1 MKELLSYHFLGNSLY
16 SWLVALGI
24 ITGSFIVIK
33 LFSFLVIR
41 KLKMHSLKTEN
52 TWDDVIIDS
61 IQRFVIPVLYFS
73 AIFFSSYYLQFT
85 LKTRS
90 IIHAGY
96 LIICTFFILRII
108 SNAFKKFVSAFVKRR
123 SHVEG
128 KIEQANG
135 LIIVVNILIWFVGFL
150 FLFDNLGYDVT
161 TLLAGLGIGGIAIAL
176 AAQAILG
183 DLFSYFVIF
192 FDRPFEIGDF
202 IIVDDKSGTIEQIG
216 IKTTRI
222 RTLGGEQLI
231 CSNTDLTN
239 ARVHNYKRLE
249 RRRIVFQLGVTYQTT
264 SEQLKQIPKMV
275 RTIIESESEID
286 YERGNFSGFGDSSL
300 NFEFVYHVLSTDFA
314 FYMDKQE
321 KIYLEIYS
329 LFEQCGIEFAYPTR
343 TLFIK
348 SEEGIPEEGVN
359 A

>member
-1 MKELLSYHFLGNSLY
+1 MNEFLAYRFLYNSVY
-16 SWLVALGI
+16 SWMVALSIALGI
-24 ITGSFIVIK
+24 LITVK
-33 LFSFLVIR
+33 LFSIIVIR
-41 KLKMHSLKTEN
+41 RIKAHSLKTVN
-52 TWDDVIIDS
+52 TWDDVLIES
-61 IQRFVIPVLYFS
+61 IERFVIPLLYISGTYF
-73 AIFFSSYYLQFT
+73 ALYYLHFT
-85 LKTRS
+85 DKIRS
-90 IIHAGY
+90 VLHAGY
-96 LIICTFFILRII
+96 LIICTFFVLRII
-108 SNAFKKFVSAFVKRR
+108 SGIFKRFVSAFVKKK
-123 SHVEG
+123 SDEKG
-128 KIEQANG
+128 KMEQAKG
-135 LIIVVNILIWFVGFL
+135 LIIVVNILIWFIGFL

-239 ARVHNYKRLE
+239 SRVHNYKRLE
-249 RRRIVFQLGVTYQTT
+249 RRRIVFKLGVTYQTT

-275 RTIIESESEID
+275 KSIIESESEID
-286 YERGNFSGFGDSSL
+286 YERGNFSDFGDSSL
-300 NFEFVYHVLSTDFA
+300 NFEFVYHVLSTDFS

-321 KIYLEIYS
+321 KIYLEIYT

-348 SEEGIPEEGVN
+348 SEEAIPDEVLN

>member
-1 MKELLSYHFLGNSLY
+1 MKKLLDYHFLGNSLY
-16 SWLVALGI
+16 SWIIALGI
-24 ITGSFIVIK
+24 ALGTMIAIK
-33 LFSFLVIR
+33 LFSLLVIR
-41 KLKMHSLKTEN
+41 KIKAHSMKTVN
-52 TWDDVIIDS
+52 TWDDHLIEGIE
-61 IQRFVIPVLYFS
+61 RFVIPVLYISTIYFS
-73 AIFFSSYYLQFT
+73 IYYLQFT
-85 LKTRS
+85 LKIRS
-90 IIHAGY
+90 VLHAAY
-96 LIICTFFILRII
+96 LVIFTYFSLRLI
-108 SNAFKKFVSAFVKRR
+108 SGIFKKIVSSFVRKNTGGI
-123 SHVEG
+123 G
-128 KIEQANG
+128 KMEQANG
-135 LIIVVNILIWFVGFL
+135 LIIVVNILIWFIGIL
-150 FLFDNLGYDVT
+150 FLFDNLGYDIT

-239 ARVHNYKRLE
+239 SRVHNYKRLE
-249 RRRIVFQLGVTYQTT
+249 KRRIVFQLGVTYQT
-264 SEQLKQIPKMV
+264 SHDQLKQIPGMV
-275 RTIIESESEID
+275 KSIIASEQDVE

-300 NFEFVYHVLSTDFA
+300 NFEFVYHVLSTDFD

-321 KIYLEIYS
+321 KIYLEIYG
-329 LFEQCGIEFAYPTR
+329 LFEQLGIEFAYPTQ
-343 TLFIK
+343 TLFVH
-348 SEEGIPEEGVN
+348 SEKPLSPETLN